1 LLTNNFLWLIFILIQ
16 LKNIVIVENLSIVQV
31 LGILSASAAGGM
43 RIGLPLLIIG
53 IVRLDQ
59 LWTNIPFLSSLNP
72 QLIVGIL
79 TSWSLF
85 ELLGTKRLIG
95 LRIVQ
100 IIQLVLSPLVGGLMA
115 IGVARLIEVNVT
127 PLWLLGLI
135 GGLFALVLKLVLV
148 GWFFRLGKIPVVFIF
163 LEDLLSAV
171 LVIFALKAP
180 ENGGL
185 IAMILLWIA
194 LRSSNEWKRRFNN

>member
-1 LLTNNFLWLIFILIQ
+1 
-16 LKNIVIVENLSIVQV
+16 VIIENLSIIQI
-31 LGILSASAAGGM
+31 LAILSASAAGGM

-53 IVRLDQ
+53 MVHIDQ
-59 LWTNIPFLSSLNP
+59 LWSNIPFLSSLNP
-72 QLIVGIL
+72 QLIIGIL

-85 ELLGTKRLIG
+85 ELFGTKKLIG

-100 IIQLVLSPLVGGLMA
+100 IIQLIFSPLVGGLMA
-115 IGVARLIEVNVT
+115 IGVARLIEVKIT

-135 GGLFALVLKLVLV
+135 GGLFALVLKLVQV
-148 GWFFRLGKIPVVFIF
+148 GWFFRLGKIPIVFIF
-163 LEDLLSAV
+163 LEDFLSAI

-194 LRSSNEWKRRFNN
+194 LRSSTEWKRRFSKQDQKKVDT